1 MSRKHLVSTKRSTSL
16 IIMILIIIIIIIII
30 VVIIIVTLIGSSSY
44 KIVIILIII
53 LITEVKG
60 FAGLIFLFA
69 FTTGKSRFVNEGNTR
84 IAKSSKQQS

>member
-16 IIMILIIIIIIIII
+16 IIMILIIIIIII

-84 IAKSSKQQS
+84 IAKSSKKQS

>member
-16 IIMILIIIIIIIII
+16 IIMILIIIIII